1 MKAKITFILQVDGND
16 PEAVAEMME
25 IKRQIESGDFQRGM
39 RKTGV
44 RKAIATFEYMER

>member
-16 PEAVAEMME
+16 PEAVAKMME

-39 RKTGV
+39 HKTDV
-44 RKAIATFEYMER
+44 RKVIATFEYMER

>member
-1 MKAKITFILQVDGND
+1 MKVKITFVLQFDGDD
-16 PEAVAEMME
+16 PEAVADVME

-44 RKAIATFEYMER
+44 RKVIATFEYMER